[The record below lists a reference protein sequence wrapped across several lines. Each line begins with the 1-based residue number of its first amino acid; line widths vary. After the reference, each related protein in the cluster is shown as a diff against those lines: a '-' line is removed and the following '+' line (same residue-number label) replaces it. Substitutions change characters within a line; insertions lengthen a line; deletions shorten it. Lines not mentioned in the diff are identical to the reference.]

1 MGNWILSTDGKPRGS
16 TCFPIYVLHES
27 GSSWIPILLWSNIPY
42 CLFPSLLYHTCFITM
57 KLFIICVMTISSMNL
72 GFSSPYCAA
81 RSQVET
87 IGDAYCAAGGL
98 HRSSPT
104 HAEQIAWMGLCMLET
119 CRSHQTH
126 DGQPIQVISNVFSF
140 LSSTC

>member
-16 TCFPIYVLHES
+16 TCSQYIYGTQVEALENPLCYGPIS
-27 GSSWIPILLWSNIPY
+27 PIVYSMCSPIH
-42 CLFPSLLYHTCFITM
+42 HTSFITM
-57 KLFIICVMTISSMNL
+57 KFSIMTNGSINSVVFIPLLHCS
-72 GFSSPYCAA
+72 

-126 DGQPIQVISNVFSF
+126 DGQPIQV
-140 LSSTC
+140 